1 MLTLLGLAAFV
12 AILYF
17 VYRWFEKQT
26 DSVES
31 DVTAVEADAVAVE
44 TKVQTAAATA
54 EKVADN
60 VVADIKAKL

>member
-44 TKVQTAAATA
+44 TKVRTAAATA
-54 EKVADN
+54 EKAADS